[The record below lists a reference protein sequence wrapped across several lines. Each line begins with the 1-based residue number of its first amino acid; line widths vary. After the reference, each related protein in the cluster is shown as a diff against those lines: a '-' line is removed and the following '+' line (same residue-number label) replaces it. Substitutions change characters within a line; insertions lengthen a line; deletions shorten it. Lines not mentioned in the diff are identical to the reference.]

1 MLGNEKSMMNQQVK
15 GLDREQ
21 TLIGL
26 RQDKLYDVVI
36 VGAGA
41 TGLGLAVDAA
51 SRGLSTV
58 IVDSQDFGAGTSSR
72 STKLIHGGIRYMRNP
87 KEWGLVRQA
96 MAERAVLM
104 RNAPELVKPLPFVV
118 PCYSALQMAM
128 YTTGVASYCSM
139 GAGGPLAGMKVRDR
153 IDTLATLPGIR
164 RQGLK
169 GSVQY
174 FDAQFDDARMAVA
187 LLHTAL
193 KYGALALNY
202 APVTRVVQDDRGIQ
216 AVVVKD
222 KETSE
227 ELTIRGKV
235 FFNCTGPWTDTIR
248 RLADPCCDDLV
259 RISRGSHIVVDGS
272 FMPSGSAMV
281 IPKTSD
287 GRILFCI
294 PSNGMLQ
301 IGTTDIEQGQAPF
314 DPEATSD
321 EIDFMIETANR
332 YLQRPIE
339 RKDVKATYTGLRPL
353 FNFKGLGRRSG
364 TAGSSRDFAVV
375 SEFGNLI
382 SVAGGK
388 WTSYRLM
395 AQEAMKQALKLRL
408 IESTKGGS
416 LTASL
421 PLLVDTTHNPAQL
434 EQEVVKAASVQ
445 DVVDRVCEYARYAV
459 RVSGARTAQ
468 DVLFRRLR
476 IGQMSEARAEE
487 LMPYVEEV
495 VRQTRA

>member
-1 MLGNEKSMMNQQVK
+1 
-15 GLDREQ
+15 
-21 TLIGL
+21 
-26 RQDKLYDVVI
+26 
-36 VGAGA
+36 
-41 TGLGLAVDAA
+41 
-51 SRGLSTV
+51 
-58 IVDSQDFGAGTSSR
+58 
-72 STKLIHGGIRYMRNP
+72 
-87 KEWGLVRQA
+87 
-96 MAERAVLM
+96 
-104 RNAPELVKPLPFVV
+104 
-118 PCYSALQMAM
+118 
-128 YTTGVASYCSM
+128 
-139 GAGGPLAGMKVRDR
+139 
-153 IDTLATLPGIR
+153 
-164 RQGLK
+164 
-169 GSVQY
+169 
-174 FDAQFDDARMAVA
+174 
-187 LLHTAL
+187 
-193 KYGALALNY
+193 
-202 APVTRVVQDDRGIQ
+202 
-216 AVVVKD
+216 
-222 KETSE
+222 
-227 ELTIRGKV
+227 
-235 FFNCTGPWTDTIR
+235 
-248 RLADPCCDDLV
+248 
-259 RISRGSHIVVDGS
+259 
-272 FMPSGSAMV
+272 MV

-476 IGQMSEARAEE
+476 IGQMSEARAAE